1 MLERY
6 FLRPTTLDRLRGS
19 WLGEPLERYVSWLN
33 EHGYA
38 ARNVFY
44 RVPVIM
50 QFGRYAK
57 ARAAQT
63 LADLPAYVDGFVEY
77 WIDRRDW
84 RRQVKPTREGL
95 RKEIRGPIE
104 QFLRVVL
111 PDFKGRGRM
120 RRRRPLP
127 FPTIMPAFLAY
138 LREERGLRDATIEH
152 YRVHLEALGIYLTR
166 LDLIQPAALSPV
178 VLSGF
183 ITETSSGLAK
193 TSIRDRCGVLRV
205 FLRYLH
211 RDRHVPQ
218 DLSRAVGAPQT
229 HRLSGIPR
237 AVTWEE
243 VRRMLAQVDR
253 RAAVGRRDYAILLLL
268 VTYGLRGGEVA
279 TLTLDDVDW
288 RNERLYVPQRKGGHS
303 TAYPLSPI
311 VGNAI
316 LDYLQHG
323 RPATPDRHLFFRVVA
338 PLTPA
343 TANVIGCVAAQHL
356 RAAGV
361 SVPRMGSHTL
371 RHTCVQR
378 LVDAGLS
385 LKAIGDYVGHRHP
398 SSTQIYSKV
407 DVETLRA
414 VACGDGEEVV

>member
-6 FLRPTTLDRLRGS
+6 FVRPTTVDRLRDS
-19 WLGEPLERYVSWLN
+19 WLGEPLERYVSWLSD
-33 EHGYA
+33 HGYA
-38 ARNVFY
+38 ARNVFH
-44 RVPVIM
+44 RIPRIVH
-50 QFGRYAK
+50 FGEFAK
-57 ARAAQT
+57 ARGSHT
-63 LADLPAYVDGFVEY
+63 IADLPAHVDEFVEH
-77 WIDRRDW
+77 WINRTDYRRHV
-84 RRQVKPTREGL
+84 RPTRDAL

-111 PDFKGRGRM
+111 PDFEGRGRS
-120 RRRRPLP
+120 RRRRPMP
-127 FPTIMPAFLAY
+127 FPTIIPAFLAY
-138 LREERGLRDATIEH
+138 LRDERGLREATIDH
-152 YRVHLEALGIYLTR
+152 YQFHLEALGVYLTR
-166 LDLIQPAALSPV
+166 LDLEQPAALSPV

-183 ITETSSGLAK
+183 ITDTSPGLCK

-211 RDRHVPQ
+211 RERHVPH
-218 DLSRAVGAPQT
+218 DLSKAVGAPQT

-237 AVTWEE
+237 AVTWDE

-253 RAAVGRRDYAILLLL
+253 RTIVGRRDYAILLLL
-268 VTYGLRGGEVA
+268 VTYGLRGREVA
-279 TLTLDDVDW
+279 ALTLDDVDW
-288 RNERLYVPQRKGGHS
+288 RNDRLRVPERKGGHS

-316 LDYLQHG
+316 LEYVQHG
-323 RPATPDRHLFFRVVA
+323 RPTTSDRHLFFRVVA

-343 TANVIGCVAAQHL
+343 TFNVISCVAAQHL

-361 SVPRMGSHTL
+361 RVPRMGSHTL